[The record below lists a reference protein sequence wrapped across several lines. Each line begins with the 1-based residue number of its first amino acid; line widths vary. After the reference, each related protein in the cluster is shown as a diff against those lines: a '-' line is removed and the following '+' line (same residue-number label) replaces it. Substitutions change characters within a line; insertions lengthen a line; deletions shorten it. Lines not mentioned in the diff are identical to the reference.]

1 MSNTKETVIV
11 IAGTVCTQKL
21 KLYLKD
27 GTVKELPQGNPNVAT
42 ILELITGPCS
52 RGEEVE
58 ISTELLQ
65 EHRVQLKGFAEYEK
79 KSRFVRF
86 INVTRKAL
94 NTIQDLFKEKMD
106 LTDRVIGKIPTLNQ
120 EGQADPVSREAMF
133 DSVVKEVMAHA
144 VPVIPEDL
152 AEPKNSKDGDP
163 VEGKSTTLV
172 AVTPEGILPN
182 AQALVKVINHNVE
195 TGANT
200 TAIDNLINRL
210 VKVAKERRHSAED
223 FVGFVQRSD
232 LTVAEDGSILA
243 YKMLNY
249 NKTVDGVR
257 YFTDCHSGNVI
268 QRVGS
273 LVRMNTDLVD
283 PDRNKDCSN
292 GLHVARRGYLGS
304 FSGSACVLLRVL
316 PEDAIAVPAYNR
328 DKMRVCAYQ
337 ILYELPQDDIKRV
350 RKDQHVAELATLAA
364 LQAAK
369 EGRFPDPVEIVEITG
384 QMGSGLKI
392 TQLTSNKST
401 AEPTTRTGEE
411 ARADLQ
417 NAAQEPDAP
426 VEKQVTGSI
435 VSDAEVTAAKEAPET
450 AQNDSMIPD
459 AVRADVVISEGTVAP
474 TVDPL
479 KVAKSVKE
487 TKASKPTRA
496 QEANALWVALNK
508 NGTKENAQALQDY
521 KRKVKVSWE
530 VMGLDG
536 NKVQTKL
543 NKLLG
548 SASSKK

>member
-65 EHRVQLKGFAEYEK
+65 EHRVQMKGFAEYEK

-86 INVTRKAL
+86 INVTRNAL
-94 NTIQDLFKEKMD
+94 NAIQDLFKEKVD
-106 LTDRVIGKIPTLNQ
+106 LSDRVIGKIPTLNQ
-120 EGQADPVSREAMF
+120 EGQANQLSREAMF

-144 VPVIPEDL
+144 VPVVPEDL

-182 AQALVKVINHNVE
+182 AQALAKVINHNVE
-195 TGANT
+195 TGAKT
-200 TAIDNLINRL
+200 SAIDNLINRL

-273 LVRMNTDLVD
+273 LVRMSTGLVD

-337 ILYELPQDDIKRV
+337 ILYELPQDDMKRV
-350 RKDQHVAELATLAA
+350 RRDQHVAELATLAA

-392 TQLTSNKST
+392 TQLTSN
-401 AEPTTRTGEE
+401 EPTTRTGEE
-411 ARADLQ
+411 ARANLE
-417 NAAQEPDAP
+417 NAAQEADAP

-435 VSDAEVTAAKEAPET
+435 VSDAEVTAAKEAPQT
-450 AQNDSMIPD
+450 AQNDLVIPD
-459 AVRADVVISEGTVAP
+459 AVQANVTLPETAAAP

-487 TKASKPTRA
+487 VKASKPTRA
-496 QEANALWVALNK
+496 QEAQALWVALNK
-508 NGTKENAQALQDY
+508 EGTKENAQALQDY

-548 SASSKK
+548 SANSKK